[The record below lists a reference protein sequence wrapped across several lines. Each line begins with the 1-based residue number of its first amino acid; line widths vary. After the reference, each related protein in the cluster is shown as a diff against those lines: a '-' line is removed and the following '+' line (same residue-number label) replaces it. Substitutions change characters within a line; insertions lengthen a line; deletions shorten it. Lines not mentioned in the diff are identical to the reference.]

1 VTPLAFL
8 FPGQGSQKIGMGKAL
23 CERYPAAKAVFDEAD
38 EALGYGLAK
47 LCFEGPKEELT
58 LTANAQPA
66 ILATSVAALRVLE
79 QETDLRPTVVAGHSL
94 GEYSALV
101 AAGALGLADAVRTVH
116 LRGQAMQEAV
126 APGVGAMAAI
136 LGLPAAEVEAACAD
150 ARAEGSPDEVVSAA
164 NFNGGGQIVI
174 AGHKGAVERACA
186 AAKKR
191 GAKGALPL
199 NVSAPFHCALMK
211 PAAERLAA
219 ALDTVGV
226 QPLAVP
232 VVSNVEA
239 APNQDAARVR
249 GLLVQQVTGSVRWEE
264 SVERIVSM
272 GVTEAVEVGAG
283 NVLAGLVKR
292 IASTVRVRGASDP
305 ETIAELAGG
314 THG

>member
-191 GAKGALPL
+191 GAKGAQPR